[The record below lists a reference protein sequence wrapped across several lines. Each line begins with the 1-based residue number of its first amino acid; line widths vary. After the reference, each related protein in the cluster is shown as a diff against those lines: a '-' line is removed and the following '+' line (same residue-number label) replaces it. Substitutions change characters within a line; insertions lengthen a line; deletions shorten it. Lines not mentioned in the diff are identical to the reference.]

1 MVRAG
6 KGGQPYERDGS
17 GKLMGGRDRDLRSIL
32 CPGNSKILL
41 SLQRKDEGE
50 DKGDYYVATAGVQ
63 AREDVDQHKGR
74 VGLRVLGGFE
84 RSVGGDR
91 DRIRVRIDYGDEGDR
106 WPRCCPSFRLVQLDG
121 VVFPFAETGNTEGT
135 AGFEDQD

>member
-1 MVRAG
+1 
-6 KGGQPYERDGS
+6 
-17 GKLMGGRDRDLRSIL
+17 MGGRDRDLRSIL

-74 VGLRVLGGFE
+74 VGLRVLGGFLFSHGQLRILLREPAE
-84 RSVGGDR
+84 RHDGTFWAVHILRFKLWKDR
-91 DRIRVRIDYGDEGDR
+91 SLLRMYQL
-106 WPRCCPSFRLVQLDG
+106 WTRCVTFPESFH
-121 VVFPFAETGNTEGT
+121 P
-135 AGFEDQD
+135 AGLS

>member
-41 SLQRKDEGE
+41 SLQRKDEG
-50 DKGDYYVATAGVQ
+50 GGQ
-63 AREDVDQHKGR
+63 VDG
-74 VGLRVLGGFE
+74 
-84 RSVGGDR
+84 
-91 DRIRVRIDYGDEGDR
+91 
-106 WPRCCPSFRLVQLDG
+106 
-121 VVFPFAETGNTEGT
+121 
-135 AGFEDQD
+135 